1 MILITGV
8 NGFIGKHLFN
18 FYKNIKGEKVL
29 GFDKNFHLSFLDENI
44 EDLEFFDFVKDGRAE
59 FIERFLSKL
68 EGIKDKHLK
77 IYHLAS
83 EVGVNFHNKTTFKS
97 QMILNSNI
105 YEILLE
111 LKYRGFKIDLA
122 YASSSEVYGEVDD
135 IDDIRIGQT
144 RLLGIDRKPIFDKPE
159 RNEYILQKL
168 FAEKLFDNL
177 GLNSF
182 SIQRFFNVFGYGQ
195 NSKKGF
201 NAIILDRIYNENN
214 ISSEPLI
221 INKNSS
227 RTYTLIDEAI
237 VKMVDDFESNI
248 GTEYTSVEN
257 IYGKY
262 TVNSLN
268 LIKCHLFV
276 ADFILKNNF
285 KGKEYN
291 SIMGTLLLKKIDEN
305 DYIFSNILELD
316 YVVNDNLDEIQNR
329 SLFSELI
336 FTKVLPEQSK
346 TFLLELLKYHL
357 LYLHKNYDKDIL
369 LHEDSKM
376 DFVGT
381 LINDDEELF
390 SFAIMELD
398 SNPKFKKIIEQIP
411 IREMTKE
418 KVTEVIN
425 LFRK

>member
-83 EVGVNFHNKTTFKS
+83 EVGVNFHDKTTFKS

-111 LKYRGFKIDLA
+111 LKHQGFKIDLA

-135 IDDIRIGQT
+135 IDDIQCGQT
-144 RLLGIDRKPIFDKPE
+144 RLLAIDRKPIFDKPE

-177 GLNSF
+177 RLNSF

-201 NAIILDRIYNENN
+201 NAIIVDRIYNENN
-214 ISSEPLI
+214 VSSEPLI

-227 RTYTLIDEAI
+227 RTYTLIDEAV

-248 GTEYTSVEN
+248 GSEYTSVEN

-262 TVNSLN
+262 TVNSLD
-268 LIKCHLFV
+268 LIKCHLFI

-291 SIMGTLLLKKIDEN
+291 SIMGTLLLKKMDEN
-305 DYIFSNILELD
+305 DYVFSDILELD
-316 YVVNDNLDEIQNR
+316 YVVNDNLEEIQNR

-346 TFLLELLKYHL
+346 MFLLELLKYHL

-369 LHEDSKM
+369 LHEDSKLEYL
-376 DFVGT
+376 GT
-381 LINDDEELF
+381 FIKEDDELF
-390 SFAIMELD
+390 NDLITELD
-398 SNPKFKKIIEQIP
+398 VNSNFRNLVNKIPYYELRKETIE
-411 IREMTKE
+411 E
-418 KVTEVIN
+418 KIS
-425 LFRK
+425 L

>member
-1 MILITGV
+1 MILITGA
-8 NGFIGKHLFN
+8 NGFIGKNLFN
-18 FYKNIKGEKVL
+18 FYKDIRGEKVL

-44 EDLEFFDFVKDGRAE
+44 ENLEFFDFVKDGRVE

-68 EGIKDKHLK
+68 EEAEDKHLK

-83 EVGVNFHNKTTFKS
+83 EVGVNFHDKTTFKS

-111 LKYRGFKIDLA
+111 LKHQGFKIDLA

-201 NAIILDRIYNENN
+201 NAIILDRIYNKDDTTN
-214 ISSEPLI
+214 EPLI
-221 INKNSS
+221 VNKNSS
-227 RTYTLIDEAI
+227 RTYTIIDEAI

-248 GTEYTSVEN
+248 GAKYTSVEN

-336 FTKVLPEQSK
+336 FTKVIPEQSK

-357 LYLHKNYDKDIL
+357 LYLYKNYDKDIL
-369 LHEDSKM
+369 LHEDSKLEYL
-376 DFVGT
+376 GT
-381 LINDDEELF
+381 LIKEDDELF
-390 SFAIMELD
+390 NDLITELD
-398 SNPKFKKIIEQIP
+398 VNSNIRNLVNKIPYYELRKETIEENIS
-411 IREMTKE
+411 
-418 KVTEVIN
+418 
-425 LFRK
+425 L

>member
-68 EGIKDKHLK
+68 EGIQDKHLK

-83 EVGVNFHNKTTFKS
+83 EVGVNFHDKTTFKS

-111 LKYRGFKIDLA
+111 LKHQGFKIDLA

-177 GLNSF
+177 RLNSF

-201 NAIILDRIYNENN
+201 NAIIVDRIYNENN
-214 ISSEPLI
+214 VSSEPLI

-227 RTYTLIDEAI
+227 RTYTLIDEAV

-248 GTEYTSVEN
+248 GSEYTSVEN

-262 TVNSLN
+262 TVNSLD

-369 LHEDSKM
+369 LHEDSKLEYL
-376 DFVGT
+376 GT
-381 LINDDEELF
+381 LIKEDDELFNDLITKLDVNSNIRNLVNKIPYYELRK
-390 SFAIMELD
+390 ET
-398 SNPKFKKIIEQIP
+398 IEENIS
-411 IREMTKE
+411 
-418 KVTEVIN
+418 
-425 LFRK
+425 L

>member
-1 MILITGV
+1 MILITGA
-8 NGFIGKHLFN
+8 NGFIGKNLFN
-18 FYKNIKGEKVL
+18 FYKDIRGEKVL

-44 EDLEFFDFVKDGRAE
+44 ENLEFFDFVKDGRAE

-68 EGIKDKHLK
+68 EEAEDKHLK

-83 EVGVNFHNKTTFKS
+83 EVGVNFHDKTTFKS

-111 LKYRGFKIDLA
+111 LKHQGFKIDLA

-135 IDDIRIGQT
+135 IDDIQCGQT
-144 RLLGIDRKPIFDKPE
+144 RLLAIDRKPIFDKPE

-177 GLNSF
+177 RLNSF

-201 NAIILDRIYNENN
+201 NAIIVDRIYNENN
-214 ISSEPLI
+214 VSSEPLI

-227 RTYTLIDEAI
+227 RTYTLIDEAV

-248 GTEYTSVEN
+248 GSEYTSVEN

-262 TVNSLN
+262 TVNSLD
-268 LIKCHLFV
+268 LIKCHLFI

-305 DYIFSNILELD
+305 DYIFSDILELD
-316 YVVNDNLDEIQNR
+316 YVVNDNLEEIQNR

-369 LHEDSKM
+369 LHEDSKLEYL
-376 DFVGT
+376 GT
-381 LINDDEELF
+381 LIKEGDELF
-390 SFAIMELD
+390 NDLITELD
-398 SNPKFKKIIEQIP
+398 VNSNIRNLVNKIPYYELRKEIIEENIS
-411 IREMTKE
+411 
-418 KVTEVIN
+418 
-425 LFRK
+425 L

>member
-1 MILITGV
+1 MILITGA
-8 NGFIGKHLFN
+8 NGFIGKNLFN
-18 FYKNIKGEKVL
+18 FYKDIRGEKVL

-83 EVGVNFHNKTTFKS
+83 EVGVNFHDKTTFKS

-111 LKYRGFKIDLA
+111 LKHQGFKIDLA

-135 IDDIRIGQT
+135 IDDIQCGQT
-144 RLLGIDRKPIFDKPE
+144 RLLAIDRKPIFDKPE

-177 GLNSF
+177 RLNSF

-201 NAIILDRIYNENN
+201 NAIIVDRIYNENN
-214 ISSEPLI
+214 VSSEPLI

-227 RTYTLIDEAI
+227 RTYTLIDEAV

-248 GTEYTSVEN
+248 GSEYTSVEN

-262 TVNSLN
+262 TVNSLD
-268 LIKCHLFV
+268 LIKCHLFI

-291 SIMGTLLLKKIDEN
+291 SIMGTLLLKKMDEN
-305 DYIFSNILELD
+305 DYVFSDILELD
-316 YVVNDNLDEIQNR
+316 YVVNDNLEEIQNR

-369 LHEDSKM
+369 LHEDSKLEYL
-376 DFVGT
+376 GT
-381 LINDDEELF
+381 LIKEGDELF
-390 SFAIMELD
+390 NDLITELD
-398 SNPKFKKIIEQIP
+398 VNSNIRNLVNKIPYYELRKETIE
-411 IREMTKE
+411 E
-418 KVTEVIN
+418 KIS
-425 LFRK
+425 L

>member
-1 MILITGV
+1 MILITGA
-8 NGFIGKHLFN
+8 NGFIGKNLFN
-18 FYKNIKGEKVL
+18 FYKDIRGEKVL

-44 EDLEFFDFVKDGRAE
+44 ENLEFFDFVKDGRAE

-68 EGIKDKHLK
+68 EEAEDKHLK

-83 EVGVNFHNKTTFKS
+83 EVGVNFHDKTTFKS

-111 LKYRGFKIDLA
+111 LKHQGFKIDLA
-122 YASSSEVYGEVDD
+122 YASSSEVYGEVDT
-135 IDDIRIGQT
+135 IDDIRNNQT
-144 RLLGIDRKPIFDKPE
+144 KLLTITRKPIFDKPE

-177 GLNSF
+177 RLNSF

-201 NAIILDRIYNENN
+201 NAIILDRIYNKEDTSN
-214 ISSEPLI
+214 EPLI
-221 INKNSS
+221 VNKNSS
-227 RTYTLIDEAI
+227 RTYTIIDEAI

-248 GTEYTSVEN
+248 GAKYTSVEN
-257 IYGKY
+257 IYGEY
-262 TVNSLN
+262 TVNSLD

-305 DYIFSNILELD
+305 DYIFNNVLELD
-316 YVVNDNLDEIQNR
+316 YVVEDKKDEIENR
-329 SLFSELI
+329 ALFRELVFTGVLSEQI
-336 FTKVLPEQSK
+336 K
-346 TFLLELLKYHL
+346 TFLLELLRYHL

-369 LHEDSKM
+369 LHEDSKLEYL
-376 DFVGT
+376 GT
-381 LINDDEELF
+381 FIKEDDELF
-390 SFAIMELD
+390 NDLITELD
-398 SNPKFKKIIEQIP
+398 VNSDFRNLVNKIPYYELRKETIE
-411 IREMTKE
+411 E
-418 KVTEVIN
+418 KIS
-425 LFRK
+425 L

>member
-1 MILITGV
+1 MILITGA
-8 NGFIGKHLFN
+8 NGFIGKNLFN
-18 FYKNIKGEKVL
+18 FYKNIRGEKVL

-44 EDLEFFDFVKDGRAE
+44 ENLEFFDFVKDGRAE

-68 EGIKDKHLK
+68 EEAEDKHLK

-83 EVGVNFHNKTTFKS
+83 EVGVNFHDKTTFKS

-111 LKYRGFKIDLA
+111 LKHQGFKIDLA

-214 ISSEPLI
+214 VSSEPLI

-237 VKMVDDFESNI
+237 IKMVDDFESNI
-248 GTEYTSVEN
+248 GAKYTSVEN

-336 FTKVLPEQSK
+336 FTKVIPEQSK

-357 LYLHKNYDKDIL
+357 LYLYKNYDKDIL
-369 LHEDSKM
+369 LHEDSKLEYL
-376 DFVGT
+376 GT
-381 LINDDEELF
+381 LIKEDDELF
-390 SFAIMELD
+390 NDLITELD
-398 SNPKFKKIIEQIP
+398 VNSNFRNLVNKIPYYELRKETIE
-411 IREMTKE
+411 E
-418 KVTEVIN
+418 KIS
-425 LFRK
+425 L

>member
-44 EDLEFFDFVKDGRAE
+44 ENLEFFDFVKDGRAE

-68 EGIKDKHLK
+68 EGAEDKHLK

-83 EVGVNFHNKTTFKS
+83 EVGVNFHDKTTFKS

-111 LKYRGFKIDLA
+111 LKHQGFKIDLA

-135 IDDIRIGQT
+135 IDDIQCGQT

-177 GLNSF
+177 RLNSF

-201 NAIILDRIYNENN
+201 NAIIVDRIYNENN
-214 ISSEPLI
+214 VSSEPLI
-221 INKNSS
+221 INKNSF

-248 GTEYTSVEN
+248 GAKYTSVEN

-262 TVNSLN
+262 TVNSLD
-268 LIKCHLFV
+268 LIKCHLFI

-291 SIMGTLLLKKIDEN
+291 SIMGTLLLKKMDEN
-305 DYIFSNILELD
+305 DYVFSNILELD
-316 YVVNDNLDEIQNR
+316 YVVNDNLEEIQNR
-329 SLFSELI
+329 SLFSKLI

-369 LHEDSKM
+369 LHEDSKLEYL
-376 DFVGT
+376 GT
-381 LINDDEELF
+381 LIKEGDELF
-390 SFAIMELD
+390 NDLITELD
-398 SNPKFKKIIEQIP
+398 VNSNIRNLVNKIPYYELRKETIEENIS
-411 IREMTKE
+411 
-418 KVTEVIN
+418 
-425 LFRK
+425 L